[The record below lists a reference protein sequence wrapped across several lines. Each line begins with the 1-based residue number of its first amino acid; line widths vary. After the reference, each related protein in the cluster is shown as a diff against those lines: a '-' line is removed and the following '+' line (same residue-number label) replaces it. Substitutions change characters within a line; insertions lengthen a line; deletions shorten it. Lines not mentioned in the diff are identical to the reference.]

1 VAEKRGNLRSDPVNQ
16 TAEARLRVG
25 GKSLAYTI
33 LDNGVENLWLQP
45 LDGSPG
51 KQITNFKTGSISDF
65 RWSPDGK
72 TLGLVRVNAQS
83 DIVLLRDRTNP

>member
-1 VAEKRGNLRSDPVNQ
+1 MDAVM
-16 TAEARLRVG
+16 EARMARMQELVRVVREVRNR
-25 GKSLAYTI
+25 YTV
-33 LDNGVENLWLQP
+33 DARQP
-45 LDGSPG
+45 LDGSAG

-72 TLGLVRVNAQS
+72 TLGLVRVNTQS